1 EFGRQIDTMTFA
13 LGKAT
18 GNDPHVF
25 PSSTV
30 ATAFS
35 GWVDPVA
42 SGERSVSNQRSG
54 FGWTVAVTIRLFA
67 FRNPHSAFPTYRKR
81 SARLSQQHGGDC
93 ILGLG

>member
-1 EFGRQIDTMTFA
+1 MTFA

-54 FGWTVAVTIRLFA
+54 FGWTVAATIRLFA
-67 FRNPHSAFPTYRKR
+67 FRNRHSTVPQTIRHVERVAAIEKR
-81 SARLSQQHGGDC
+81 FQP
-93 ILGLG
+93 I